1 MADVYRGGIFSG
13 IEITEAIRVQ
23 MEVQHRLQQQLEVS
37 LVLSWI
43 VSSVQ
48 PFADYLMLKT
58 PHTA

>member
-1 MADVYRGGIFSG
+1 MTDVYHGGIFSG

>member
-58 PHTA
+58 PHTP

>member
-1 MADVYRGGIFSG
+1 
-13 IEITEAIRVQ
+13 VQ

>member
-1 MADVYRGGIFSG
+1 
-13 IEITEAIRVQ
+13 VQ

-58 PHTA
+58 PHTP

>member
-1 MADVYRGGIFSG
+1 MTDVYRGGIFSG